1 MRLTLWP
8 LCFLRDREKIGHDV
22 HNVPIAIGTQSSRRS
37 CIEAALQPVTKYST
51 TSPGKFFLSS
61 NKTYCMKKLIILF
74 AMLICLQSFSQQ
86 NISLLTDQKAM
97 AIQSKLVE
105 WRRYLH
111 QHPELS
117 DQEYKTA
124 EFVAEHLKALGIEVK
139 TGIAK
144 TGVVGILKG
153 AKPGPVIALRADMDA
168 LPIKERVDV
177 PFKSTVTAQY
187 MGETVPVMHA
197 CGHDSHVAMLL
208 GTAEVL
214 SSLKNQLAGTIK
226 FIFQPAEEGSIGD
239 EEGGAA
245 LMIKEGVMDD
255 PKVDVIFGL
264 HIESKIEIGRIE
276 YKPGAFMASSDWF
289 NIKVKGKGAHG
300 ASPWAGIDPIV
311 VSAQI
316 INGLQQIVSRQ
327 MELTKA
333 PVIITVGKINGGNR
347 SNIIPEECEML
358 GTIRT
363 LDSKMRK
370 DVLERV
376 KITAEKIAE
385 ASGATVQV
393 KIDSKTLVTYND
405 SALVIMMMPSLA
417 KATHGNLAE
426 RQWVTGAEDFSYYGT
441 KAPAFF
447 FYLGG
452 MPKGTDPAKAP
463 DHHTA
468 DFYIDDSMLYVGV
481 KAFCNL
487 VFDYEAMTTEN
498 GKKGKKSF

>member
-1 MRLTLWP
+1 
-8 LCFLRDREKIGHDV
+8 
-22 HNVPIAIGTQSSRRS
+22 
-37 CIEAALQPVTKYST
+37 
-51 TSPGKFFLSS
+51 
-61 NKTYCMKKLIILF
+61 MKKLLAVVSLSISLH
-74 AMLICLQSFSQQ
+74 CFSQQ
-86 NISLLTDQKAM
+86 NISSTIDQKAM

-124 EFVAEHLKALGIEVK
+124 EFVAEHLRALGIEVK

-144 TGVVGILKG
+144 TGVVGILRG

-177 PFKSTVTAQY
+177 PFRSTVTAQY

-214 SSLKNQLAGTIK
+214 SSLKNQLEGTIK

-239 EEGGAA
+239 EEGGAP
-245 LMIKEGVMDD
+245 LMIKQGVMDD

-276 YKPGAFMASSDWF
+276 YRPGAFMASSDWF
-289 NIKVKGKGAHG
+289 TIKVKGKGAHG
-300 ASPWAGIDPIV
+300 ATPWLGTDPIV
-311 VSAQI
+311 ISAQI

-327 MELTKA
+327 VELTKA
-333 PVIITVGKINGGNR
+333 PIVITVGKINAGVR
-347 SNIIPEECEML
+347 SNIIPEQCEML

-370 DVLERV
+370 EVLERV
-376 KITAEKIAE
+376 KLTAEKIAE
-385 ASGATVQV
+385 ASGATAEV

-405 SALVIMMMPSLA
+405 SALVKMMIPSLA
-417 KATHGNLAE
+417 KATKGNLGE
-426 RQWVTGAEDFSYYGT
+426 RQWVTGGEDFSYYGQ

-452 MPKGTDPAKAP
+452 MPKGNDPAKAP
-463 DHHTA
+463 DHHTP

-487 VFDYEAMTTEN
+487 VFDYTGMAIAAD
-498 GKKGKKSF
+498 KKDKKKKPF